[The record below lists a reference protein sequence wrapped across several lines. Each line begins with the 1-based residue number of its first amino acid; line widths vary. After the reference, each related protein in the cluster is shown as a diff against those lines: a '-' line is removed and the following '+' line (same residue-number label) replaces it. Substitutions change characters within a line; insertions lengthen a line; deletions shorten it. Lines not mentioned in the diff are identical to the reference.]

1 MVRGEIYLMSVE
13 QGYQKSE
20 VIKAGPCILHRH
32 YCGFCFIT
40 GEPNANALDDIYMKA
55 QDLDRAVLFTNDDTV
70 IDYCK
75 RKNIKTGTRYFFE
88 YKRKEVQVP
97 DIPEGFRLQPV
108 NKDNIYKLEGRIKP
122 DFSWDNN
129 EDFLSK
135 GIGLLLTKDDE
146 PAAWAFSAAVSDTEI
161 DIGVETNEKYRGK
174 GLSTIVA
181 SSMAD
186 VVLKQGKTP
195 VWACD
200 SNNIASQKVAL
211 KAGFEKIGECT
222 TVVLKG

>member
-1 MVRGEIYLMSVE
+1 MIYGEIYPKSIE
-13 QGYQKSE
+13 QGYQKGDT
-20 VIKAGPCILHRH
+20 IKIGSCDLIRH
-32 YCGFCFIT
+32 YCGFGFLYGIPT
-40 GEPNANALDDIYMKA
+40 EQELEETLTKV
-55 QDLDRAVLFTNDDTV
+55 QDTNRTILFTNDKDI
-70 IDYCK
+70 IDYY
-75 RKNIKTGTRYFFE
+75 RKKDIRTGTRLFFE
-88 YKRKEVQVP
+88 YKHKEIQVP
-97 DIPEGFRLQPV
+97 NLPDGFKLQPID
-108 NKDNIYKLEGRIKP
+108 KTNIDRIEGRIKP

-135 GIGLLLTKDDE
+135 GIGLLISKDDE

-174 GLSTIVA
+174 GLSTLVA
-181 SSMAD
+181 SAMAD
-186 VVLKQGKTP
+186 AVLKQGKTP

-211 KAGFEKIGECT
+211 KAGFKKIGECT